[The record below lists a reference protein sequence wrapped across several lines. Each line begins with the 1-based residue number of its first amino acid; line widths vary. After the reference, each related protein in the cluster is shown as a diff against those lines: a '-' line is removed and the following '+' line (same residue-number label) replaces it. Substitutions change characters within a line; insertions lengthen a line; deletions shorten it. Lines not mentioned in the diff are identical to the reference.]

1 MGRKIKHMMKCTDN
15 KKEKVWDWNIEY
27 ATS

>member
-1 MGRKIKHMMKCTDN
+1 MMKCTDN